1 MKEESAGTLMV
12 TCLLVCSS
20 TCLPQSKPIEPAARR
35 QIDAGNQAWIDGMK
49 HGNVVLI
56 TGTYTS
62 DAVDCSPEGD
72 CVRGRTAIE
81 EHVKQEMARL
91 GKAESASVTSSG
103 SVKQGASFMNGGERR
118 PVFQTE
124 RRWWINT

>member
-1 MKEESAGTLMV
+1 MREERAGPLMV
-12 TCLLVCSS
+12 TRLLVCSS
-20 TCLPQSKPIEPAARR
+20 TCLPQSKPIESAARR
-35 QIDAGNQAWIDGMK
+35 QIDAGNKAWIDGMK
-49 HGNVVLI
+49 QGDVGLI
-56 TGTYTS
+56 TGTYTL

-103 SVKQGASFMNGGERR
+103 SVQQWRF
-118 PVFQTE
+118 
-124 RRWWINT
+124 IL